1 MATLQISKVFP
12 FQPTPAR
19 VSQKVAEHIDNL
31 IEHGFDRGKILD
43 IYIESQK
50 LACGFRNIT
59 NPMRYMAAYLG
70 AGKGNSDICL
80 RELEQIY
87 KDTVQAWS
95 NIEPKD
101 FLQQFD
107 AYVNQGV
114 NDTGLENGMIR
125 EHFLSFSIRDE
136 KLLVIDPHPEVLDT
150 LRKENRDI
158 SFAFS
163 DERYYQAF
171 ESKKAELQLVRL
183 CNLPKAQYSRVLYY
197 AATHSPEEIQKILDN
212 IHESLVPKKQT
223 NIYIVMQTR
232 FLEKLKSKPELWNYL
247 VQHYSI
253 LKICLIDKKAVN
265 LQPKKRCL
273 IILHNAPGGYQEI
286 QMQKTK
292 LLDSKQLATL
302 EFRRISSKSFKN
314 LVRTFSELYDT
325 NYIDYSKGNRRNKPE
340 EYHFTKEISIWVSV
354 CKGKDGRHRPS
365 FSVYH
370 FPTAEQLRKNTLP
383 RGEPMKTSI
392 AGKWYDSREEALAA
406 AEEVLLKDEELA
418 KEMCKAVKKA
428 FEDKPISM
436 KTHLFLHWLD
446 LKERKNFDDGLCRS
460 LFFVPNSADAPLCAM
475 MVDSATEETVRMAMC
490 GYETS
495 NACSKTK
502 SDKIWSLLEQL
513 FDYVYIDRRLAGNP
527 IRKLM
532 QRKQE
537 TDKNRHDM
545 RNNLV
550 KDSFS
555 AKTEGAFMDYLLSDK
570 AHPVLAQML
579 ITKYYTRL
587 PNSILCA
594 LTWGDY
600 LYDSEL
606 DLSQLAVTKQF
617 PFRSLEPKEI
627 TPEDRKRLI
636 PLVTPVARM
645 IQMRIANGECKS
657 LKHPLFSL
665 PGTRNKPITPRALQD
680 YFNSVLEKLDLPEY
694 VIMILDEEKA
704 PKRDDIDD
712 YHGDILLRNFEYHA
726 RYTALMEPEAV
737 DYLAGR
743 KPRTTEAQYYCDY
756 NNVYIQLKMRVQLDR
771 WAAKLM
777 PQCEAIKP
785 QRIALEE
792 TQKLEI
798 SSVPSTN
805 LNELYIELDI
815 GETCESEDILLEIFG
830 RYGGSI
836 CVDFYEEVE

>member
-1 MATLQISKVFP
+1 MKTPQYSKLFP
-12 FQPTPAR
+12 FVPTPAT
-19 VSQKVAEHIDNL
+19 VSSKVAEHIDNL
-31 IEHGFDRGKILD
+31 MACGFDRGKILD
-43 IYIESQK
+43 IYVESQ
-50 LACGFRNIT
+50 LLSNGFNNIK
-59 NPMRYMAAYLG
+59 NPMRYMSSYLG
-70 AGKGNSDICL
+70 AAKGDPDI
-80 RELEQIY
+80 RFRALERVY
-87 KDTVQAWS
+87 NDTVRAWS
-95 NIEPKD
+95 KIEPKD

-125 EHFLSFSIRDE
+125 EHFLSFSFRDE
-136 KLLVIDPHPEVLDT
+136 KLLVIDPHPEVMDT
-150 LRKENRDI
+150 FRKENRDI

-163 DERYYQAF
+163 DERHYQAY
-171 ESKKAELQLVRL
+171 ESKKSGFQIVRL
-183 CNLPKAQYSRVLYY
+183 CSLPKAQYNRVLYY
-197 AATHSPEEIQKILDN
+197 AGTHSPEAIRNTLENIRDSLVQKKETN
-212 IHESLVPKKQT
+212 IH
-223 NIYIVMQTR
+223 IVMQTR
-232 FLEKLKSKPELWNYL
+232 FLEKRKRNPELWDHLEQY
-247 VQHYSI
+247 YSI
-253 LKICLIDKKAVN
+253 FKICLIDKKAVN

-302 EFRRISSKSFKN
+302 EFRRIPSTKFKES
-314 LVRTFSELYDT
+314 VRTFSELYDT
-325 NYIDYSKGNRRNKPE
+325 DYIDYSKGNRRNKPE

-354 CKGKDGRHRPS
+354 CKGKDGRYRPF

-370 FPTAEQLRKNTLP
+370 FPTAEQMRKNTLP
-383 RGEPMKTSI
+383 RGKAMKTRI
-392 AGKWYDSREEALAA
+392 AGKWCDSREEALAA

-428 FEDKPISM
+428 FEDKSISM
-436 KTHLFLHWLD
+436 KTHLFLRWLD

-475 MVDSATEETVRMAMC
+475 TVDSATEETVRMAMC
-490 GYETS
+490 GYDAS

-502 SDKIWSLLEQL
+502 SDKIWSLLELL
-513 FDYVYIDRRLAGNP
+513 FDYAYIDGRIAVNP

-532 QRKQE
+532 QGKQE
-537 TDKNRHDM
+537 TDKNRYNM

-555 AKTEGAFMDYLLSDK
+555 NKTEGAFLDYLLSDK

-587 PNSILCA
+587 PNGILCA
-594 LTWGDY
+594 LTWEDY

-606 DLSQLAVTKQF
+606 DLAQLAVTKRF
-617 PFRSLEPKEI
+617 PFRSLKPEEI
-627 TPEDRKRLI
+627 TPEDRKRRI

-665 PGTRNKPITPRALQD
+665 PGTRNKPITPRVLQD
-680 YFNSVLEKLDLPEY
+680 YFNSVLEKLDMSEY

-743 KPRTTEAQYYCDY
+743 KPWTTESQYYCDY
-756 NNVYIQLKMRVQLDR
+756 SNTYIQLKMRVQLDR

-777 PQCEAIKP
+777 PQCEPIKP
-785 QRIALEE
+785 QRVVLEE
-792 TQKLEI
+792 AKKLEI
-798 SSVPSTN
+798 CSVPSTN
-805 LNELYIELDI
+805 LNEMYIELDI
-815 GETCESEDILLEIFG
+815 GETCESEDLLLEIFG

-836 CVDFYEEVE
+836 YVDFYEEVE

>member
-1 MATLQISKVFP
+1 MSTPQISKIFP

-19 VSQKVAEHIDNL
+19 VSKKVAKHIETL
-31 IEHGFDRGKILD
+31 IECGFDEGKILD

-50 LACGFRNIT
+50 LVRGFCNIT
-59 NPMRYMAAYLG
+59 NPMRYMATYLG
-70 AGKGNSDICL
+70 TGKGNSGIHL

-87 KDTVQAWS
+87 KDTVNAWS
-95 NIEPKD
+95 EIEPKD

-125 EHFLSFSIRDE
+125 EHFLSFSFRDE
-136 KLLVIDPHPEVLDT
+136 KLLVIDPHPEVLDAFC
-150 LRKENRDI
+150 KENRDI
-158 SFAFS
+158 SFAFC
-163 DERYYQAF
+163 DERHYQAY
-171 ESKKAELQLVRL
+171 ESPKAAIQLVRL
-183 CNLPKAQYSRVLYY
+183 CSLPRAQYNRVLYY
-197 AATHSPEEIQKILDN
+197 AGTHSPEMIRNTLESIRDSLVQKRETN
-212 IHESLVPKKQT
+212 IH
-223 NIYIVMQTR
+223 IVMQTR
-232 FLEKLKSKPELWNYL
+232 FLEKRNRNPELWEHLEQY
-247 VQHYSI
+247 YSI
-253 LKICLIDKKAVN
+253 FKICLIDKKAVN
-265 LQPKKRCL
+265 LQPKNRCL
-273 IILHNAPGGYQEI
+273 LVLHNAPGGYQEI

-292 LLDSKQLATL
+292 LLNSKQLATL
-302 EFRRISSKSFKN
+302 GFRRILSETIKES
-314 LVRTFSELYDT
+314 VRTFSELYDT
-325 NYIDYSKGNRRNKPE
+325 DYIDYSKGNRRNKPE

-354 CKGKDGRHRPS
+354 CKGKDGRYRPF

-383 RGEPMKTSI
+383 RGDAMKTRI
-392 AGKWYDSREEALAA
+392 AGKWYDSREEALAS

-418 KEMCKAVKKA
+418 KEMCKAVKKTFA
-428 FEDKPISM
+428 GKPISM

-490 GYETS
+490 GYDAS
-495 NACSKTK
+495 NTCSKTK

-513 FDYVYIDRRLAGNP
+513 FDYAHIDRRIAGNP

-532 QRKQE
+532 QGKQE

-555 AKTEGAFMDYLLSDK
+555 DKTEGAFLEYLLSDK
-570 AHPVLAQML
+570 THPVLAQML

-587 PNSILCA
+587 PNRILCA

-606 DLSQLAVTKQF
+606 DLAQLAVTKQF

-627 TPEDRKRLI
+627 TIEDRKRCI

-645 IQMRIANGECKS
+645 MENRIANGECKS

-680 YFNSVLEKLDLPEY
+680 YFNSVLEKLDLPEH
-694 VIMILDEEKA
+694 VIMILDEKKA
-704 PKRDDIDD
+704 PKRDDIDN

-756 NNVYIQLKMRVQLDR
+756 SNTYIQLKMRVQLDR
-771 WAAKLM
+771 WAAKVM
-777 PQCEAIKP
+777 PQCEPIKP
-785 QRIALEE
+785 QSIVLEE

-798 SSVPSTN
+798 SSAPSTN
-805 LNELYIELDI
+805 LNEMYIELDI
-815 GETCESEDILLEIFG
+815 GETCEGEDLLLEIFG

-836 CVDFYEEVE
+836 YVDFYEEVE